1 MNTSEIKIDL
11 IRRIVGTNNSSII
24 EELRNLMD
32 FELNKE
38 PYHPTPEQKQRI
50 TEGQTEYLAGNILSE
65 QQAEEEITQ
74 WLNEK

>member
-1 MNTSEIKIDL
+1 MNTSEMKIDL
-11 IRRIVGTNNSSII
+11 IRRIVGTNNLGII

-38 PYHPTPEQKQRI
+38 PYHLTPEQEHRI
-50 TEGQTEYLAGNILSE
+50 IEAQTEYLTRNILSE

-74 WLNEK
+74 WLNGK